1 MVKILFP
8 SLLAAS
14 LRAGLYRSEDDASGG
29 ETSKGR
35 NIQMDDGRTIT
46 FGEKQRIR
54 KDYSAK
60 GNNISCVIDFDNGK
74 TIEVLMPLGN
84 LAEIAAGGGEDA
96 ALAQVTINLAGHG
109 LSQKLGDAAAG
120 AESTDD
126 AFEAI
131 LEVAARLNKG
141 EWTKAKGEG
150 GGSAKGSSELVQA
163 LVKVLGHPLD
173 TIRQMMA
180 NLSAGE
186 KMGLRRLP
194 QVAAEIEAIRAA
206 RAPSKK
212 DQAKVNEAASLL
224 DALKAG
230 TIPAPKTTAE
240 EPAPY

>member
-1 MVKILFP
+1 MPRILTP

-29 ETSKGR
+29 EGSKSR
-35 NIQMDDGRTIT
+35 QIAMDDGRTLT
-46 FGEKQRIR
+46 FGEKTRIK
-54 KDYSAK
+54 KDYSRK
-60 GNNISCVIDFDNGK
+60 GGNISCVIDFDNGK
-74 TIEVLMPLGN
+74 TIEVLMPLGS
-84 LAEIAAGGGEDA
+84 LAELADGGDT
-96 ALAQVTINLAGHG
+96 LAQTTINLAGHG

-126 AFEAI
+126 AYESI

-173 TIRQMMA
+173 VIRQMMA

-212 DQAKVNEAASLL
+212 DQAKVNEAANLL
-224 DALKAG
+224 AALQAG
-230 TIPAPKTTAE
+230 NIPAPKASAD
-240 EPAPY
+240 EPVAG